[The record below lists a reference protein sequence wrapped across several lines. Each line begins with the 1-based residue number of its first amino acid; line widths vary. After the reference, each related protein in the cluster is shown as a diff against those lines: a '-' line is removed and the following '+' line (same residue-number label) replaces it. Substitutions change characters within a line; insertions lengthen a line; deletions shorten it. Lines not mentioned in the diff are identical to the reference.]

1 MPNLN
6 FLILKK
12 ITHNPKIRTTPSYS
26 TMSDMPLIDSEIR
39 KFLEAYTD
47 AWEKKIDNLEQ
58 KIKYDVLLSNPMSE
72 IERNHL
78 KAELKKI
85 VAICEDANRTF
96 CILHSM
102 FQAL

>member
-1 MPNLN
+1 MSDMLPTDSEIHELLEPLN
-6 FLILKK
+6 
-12 ITHNPKIRTTPSYS
+12 NPYS
-26 TMSDMPLIDSEIR
+26 TMSDMPTDSEIR

-58 KIKYDVLLSNPMSE
+58 KIKYNVLLSNPMSE

-85 VAICEDANRTF
+85 VAICEDADRTF
-96 CILHSM
+96 CILNSM